1 MVTDLLQFFR
11 AGGWVMYPLLLLSL
25 VSVTLSVERAAFWLR
40 THSPGARR
48 RLARVMAKVRAGETT
63 AAIAIAEQSGSIYMR
78 FAAGLLDHAT
88 RTHAD
93 KNATETAALELIEDA
108 RPIIERFSVVL
119 STIVTAAPLLG
130 ILGTVTGIIQSFRLL
145 GGAETVTDPAA
156 VAAGIAQA
164 LYTTAFGLIV
174 ALVTLFP
181 YVIFRSQGDRCLGR
195 LETVGATIAEH
206 TPQAQARA
214 ASDAAEPRATSAA

>member
-1 MVTDLLQFFR
+1 MPVLSDLISFFNG
-11 AGGWVMYPLLLLSL
+11 GGWVMYPLLLLSL
-25 VSVTLSVERAAFWLR
+25 VSVTLSIERTAFWFR
-40 THSPGARR
+40 THSRSSRR
-48 RLARVMAKVRAGETT
+48 RLTRTMAKVRAGDTP
-63 AAIAIAEQSGSIYMR
+63 AAIALAEASGSIYMR
-78 FAAGLLDHAT
+78 FVAGLLDHAT
-88 RTHAD
+88 RTGAD
-93 KNATETAALELIEDA
+93 CGATENAALELIEDT

-130 ILGTVTGIIQSFRLL
+130 ILGTVTGIIESFRLL

-206 TPQAQARA
+206 TPARQTNPARA
-214 ASDAAEPRATSAA
+214 SSAA

>member
-1 MVTDLLQFFR
+1 
-11 AGGWVMYPLLLLSL
+11 MYPLLLLSL
-25 VSVTLSVERAAFWLR
+25 VSITLSVERAAFWLR
-40 THSPGARR
+40 THSRASRR
-48 RLARVMAKVRAGETT
+48 RLARLMSKVRGGDTT
-63 AAIAIAEQSGSIYMR
+63 AAIAMAERSGSIYMR
-78 FAAGLLDHAT
+78 FIAGLLDHAT
-88 RTHAD
+88 KTNAD
-93 KNATETAALELIEDA
+93 TAATENAALELIEDA

-181 YVIFRSQGDRCLGR
+181 YVIFRSQADRCLGR
-195 LETVGATIAEH
+195 LESVGATIAEH
-206 TPQAQARA
+206 TPGKRQPT
-214 ASDAAEPRATSAA
+214 PRASSAA

>member
-1 MVTDLLQFFR
+1 MLSDLISFFKG
-11 AGGWVMYPLLLLSL
+11 GGWVMYPLLLLSL
-25 VSVTLSVERAAFWLR
+25 VSITLSVERAAFWAR
-40 THSPGARR
+40 THSPAARR
-48 RLARVMAKVRAGETT
+48 KLSRLMGKIRAGETT
-63 AAIAIAEQSGSIYMR
+63 AAIATAEQSGSIYMR
-78 FAAGLLDHAT
+78 FVAGLLDHAT
-88 RTHAD
+88 RTNAD
-93 KNATETAALELIEDA
+93 TSATENAAIELIEDA

-181 YVIFRSQGDRCLGR
+181 YVIFRSQADRCLGR
-195 LETVGATIAEH
+195 LESVGATIAEH
-206 TPQAQARA
+206 TPRREAPPARA
-214 ASDAAEPRATSAA
+214 SSAA